1 MLYKLEIE
9 NFYSIRERQVIDLTI
24 APNVPDEEGRYAPI
38 FPGSRLR
45 APKVVAV
52 YGANGSGK
60 TTVLRALQFVFSFVR
75 DDWQALDLDH
85 VLSAFEDESSRSRSI
100 SLALEFGAAL
110 NLHEALGDAKPTGT
124 LRFGMLRYELQIQVR
139 DGIPT
144 NVEFEALLQ
153 RPNGKG
159 KWQRVFT
166 RDSNGTVKG
175 SSVFPLTGYGHLAKT
190 LRPNVSVLSSFGFFR
205 HPAASRWAG
214 EAKNIIFQ
222 MGPSSV
228 IQELPVLDYLKNQP
242 QVLDRLNRE
251 LPRMDVGLEEMRLE
265 KTGNDV
271 RPMFKHSGLN
281 QDLPWVRESHGTQ
294 SFIKLFPLLLLGL
307 DLGSVCV
314 VDELDSSI
322 HPAVISE
329 MLSWYY
335 DDKKNPHNGQ
345 IWFTCHAA
353 SLLENLNKEEVVLTE
368 KDRQGRT
375 TAYSL
380 MDVKDLRRDDNL
392 YRKYL
397 SGVLGGVPRIG

>member
-1 MLYKLEIE
+1 
-9 NFYSIRERQVIDLTI
+9 
-24 APNVPDEEGRYAPI
+24 
-38 FPGSRLR
+38 
-45 APKVVAV
+45 
-52 YGANGSGK
+52 
-60 TTVLRALQFVFSFVR
+60 
-75 DDWQALDLDH
+75 
-85 VLSAFEDESSRSRSI
+85 
-100 SLALEFGAAL
+100 
-110 NLHEALGDAKPTGT
+110 
-124 LRFGMLRYELQIQVR
+124 
-139 DGIPT
+139 
-144 NVEFEALLQ
+144 
-153 RPNGKG
+153 
-159 KWQRVFT
+159 
-166 RDSNGTVKG
+166 
-175 SSVFPLTGYGHLAKT
+175 
-190 LRPNVSVLSSFGFFR
+190 
-205 HPAASRWAG
+205 
-214 EAKNIIFQ
+214 
-222 MGPSSV
+222 
-228 IQELPVLDYLKNQP
+228 
-242 QVLDRLNRE
+242 
-251 LPRMDVGLEEMRLE
+251 MDVGLEEMRLE